1 MISNPQ
7 QDAEEQ
13 QTIRENELRQ
23 DLRII
28 EDDIANLK
36 EERDKIL
43 IKLGR
48 CMVERIDD
56 EN

>member
-7 QDAEEQ
+7 QDAEEEK
-13 QTIRENELRQ
+13 TTLENGLRQ
-23 DLRII
+23 DLGNI

-36 EERDKIL
+36 EKRDKIL

>member
-36 EERDKIL
+36 EKRDKIL
-43 IKLGR
+43 IELGR
-48 CMVERIDD
+48 CMVERLDD